1 MRLIE
6 EELPNPEQNIIAY
19 KADGTYYIATYRKTL
34 TWKGN
39 KFKFVNLMSK
49 GLWHD
54 DVVGWNN
61 IPGRDKTI

>member
-1 MRLIE
+1 MRLVE
-6 EELPNPEQNIIAY
+6 NELPNPNQNIIAY
-19 KADGTYYIATYRKTL
+19 KSDGSLYFAVYRKVL

-49 GLWHD
+49 GFWD
-54 DVVGWNN
+54 DDIVGWNN